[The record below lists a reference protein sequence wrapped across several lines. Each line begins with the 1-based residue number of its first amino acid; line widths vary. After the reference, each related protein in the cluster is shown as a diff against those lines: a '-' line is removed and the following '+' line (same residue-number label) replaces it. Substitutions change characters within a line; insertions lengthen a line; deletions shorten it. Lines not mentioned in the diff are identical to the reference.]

1 MKPRSLP
8 ETLSGLLTSA
18 INDARQLDRS
28 RYLPSARQW
37 HVHQENQCQVCLSGA
52 VMAASLE
59 ADPLIELVPSDFP
72 HNAMH
77 KLYALNRIRCGNWID
92 AWVFL
97 HGSPPSLLIRNRLS
111 DLPSPRFS
119 HFDGWD
125 QFDAH
130 LLSLELFVPQLRS
143 IEQLDDSL

>member
-8 ETLSGLLTSA
+8 DTLSDLLTCA
-18 INDARQLDRS
+18 IDDARQLDRS

-37 HVHQENQCQVCLSGA
+37 HVHQENQCLVCLSGA

-59 ADPLIELVPSDFP
+59 ADPLIELAPSDFP

-119 HFDGWD
+119 HFQGWD

-130 LLSLELFVPQLRS
+130 LRCLEALVPHLRT
-143 IEQLDDSL
+143 IEQLNESC